1 MARKRATKELRQE
14 RTIIIGAGLTEQ
26 YYFSHL
32 KKLFNVNIIV
42 RPRFFGKENI
52 DALEQRIEQVLETN
66 SKAIVVFDADVSQWN
81 AVEQTKLKA
90 LKKKYA
96 NHIQVLL
103 CDSMPSIEYW
113 FLLYFNY
120 IDTGMDR
127 KSYESKINEYFNAAG
142 LKYRYKKNDEKI
154 YSILSKYG
162 SLEKARKNA
171 YRIHLNHSKDKP
183 SDSESC
189 TTVYRF
195 FDEVD
200 KRLKEL
206 E

>member
-1 MARKRATKELRQE
+1 MIKRITSALMWFPLVL
-14 RTIIIGAGLTEQ
+14 IILLVRNK
-26 YYFSHL
+26 Y
-32 KKLFNVNIIV
+32 IV
-42 RPRFFGKENI
+42 DICLAFI
-52 DALEQRIEQVLETN
+52 AYLAL
-66 SKAIVVFDADVSQWN
+66 
-81 AVEQTKLKA
+81 
-90 LKKKYA
+90 
-96 NHIQVLL
+96 
-103 CDSMPSIEYW
+103 
-113 FLLYFNY
+113 
-120 IDTGMDR
+120 
-127 KSYESKINEYFNAAG
+127 NEYFNAAG

-154 YSILSKYG
+154 YYILSKYG

>member
-113 FLLYFNY
+113 FLLHYVNTNRYFG
-120 IDTGMDR
+120 T
-127 KSYESKINEYFNAAG
+127 SAAVINELTKHIEKYDKSETFLSNQQWINHLCNNNQLKTAFQRAQHFGTAG
-142 LKYRYKKNDEKI
+142 ESYTHVWKAIEKI
-154 YSILSKYG
+154 GIQ
-162 SLEKARKNA
+162 
-171 YRIHLNHSKDKP
+171 
-183 SDSESC
+183 
-189 TTVYRF
+189 
-195 FDEVD
+195 
-200 KRLKEL
+200 LK
-206 E
+206 